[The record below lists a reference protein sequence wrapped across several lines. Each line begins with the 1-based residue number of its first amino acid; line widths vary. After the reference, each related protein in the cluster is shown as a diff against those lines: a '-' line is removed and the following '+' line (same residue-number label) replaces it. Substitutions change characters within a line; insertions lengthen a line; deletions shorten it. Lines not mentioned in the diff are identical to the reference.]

1 MQMPKKSRIV
11 AASGLLLVATAALL
25 LEHLHVIGG
34 AWLQGMVIS
43 ATLAV
48 CAIAAYFEY
57 RST

>member
-1 MQMPKKSRIV
+1 MPKKSRIV